1 MRAVVQRVS
10 EAKVTVEGE
19 KVAHIENGL
28 MVLLGVG
35 QEDQEQ
41 DVIFLAD
48 KLANLRIFSD
58 DNGRLNLSVLDIDG
72 EVLVVSQFTLY
83 GDCRKGRRPS
93 FSSAAPPELA
103 KELYERFV
111 DRLRSHGLKV
121 ETGVFQAHMEVSLI
135 NDGPVTLLMSS
146 QGEF

>member
-1 MRAVVQRVS
+1 LRAVVQRVS

-28 MVLLGVG
+28 MVLLDVG